1 MSFKCYL
8 DELNIYFTFLN
19 GQVRVLVTNVEMK
32 FNAIL
37 FDVFKHNRLTWHW
50 KRINLTRKDDKV
62 PGRNLKNSRTLDIVL
77 PK

>member
-1 MSFKCYL
+1 MILMMSFKCYL

-37 FDVFKHNRLTWHW
+37 FDVFKHNRLT
-50 KRINLTRKDDKV
+50 
-62 PGRNLKNSRTLDIVL
+62 
-77 PK
+77 